1 MGEEDFR
8 KNKIVLMCLGNVPDG
23 KEMRCAMGCTIP
35 EGRLG
40 LMLDRESD
48 SEFDIDCCSN

>member
-1 MGEEDFR
+1 MGEENFR
-8 KNKIVLMCLGNVPDG
+8 KNKTVLMCLGNVPDG
-23 KEMRCAMGCTIP
+23 KEMRCVMGCTIP

-40 LMLDRESD
+40 LMRDRESD